1 MRLNREQIKNCSV
14 DVADDILTTYSESA
28 WRWLDTNI
36 DLYNS
41 FCEAQ
46 IEGDYSIDEW
56 IYLTH
61 WSEFIDYLELDFYIA
76 I

>member
-1 MRLNREQIKNCSV
+1 MKLNRAQIKNCSV

-28 WRWLDTNI
+28 WRWLDTKI

-46 IEGDYSIDEW
+46 IQCDYSIDEW

-61 WSEFIDYLELDFYIA
+61 WSEFIDYLELDFYITV
-76 I
+76 